1 MKLGFLS
8 SITIGI
14 VFFSLAAEASGARRR
29 AAAQGRAP
37 RIERGSP
44 PAVPA
49 ALTGYEGRVCHR
61 GETDPLTCMVCN
73 VYYESRGESYAG
85 KVAVARVV
93 LTRVRQGTDAS
104 VCRAIYRQ
112 SQFSWTLGGSRSLP
126 RRNPRVRDARRDQNF
141 VSLQDSVRAARE
153 AIRLGS
159 NGLTHFHTR
168 RVNPRWARSEQCR
181 RHRTIGTHHFYQCY
195 ASVDEF
201 LQRNATLASNSNDLL
216 PELYATSGSFEP
228 EFMAASAEDDE
239 FPETRH
245 AVDGNQQREIRSRVS
260 SPPESNS
267 GTAGS

>member
-1 MKLGFLS
+1 MKFGFLS
-8 SITIGI
+8 SITITI
-14 VFFSLAAEASGARRR
+14 LFCSIAAEASGARRR
-29 AAAQGRAP
+29 VAAQARAP
-37 RIERGSP
+37 RVERQAP
-44 PAVPA
+44 PVPVTE
-49 ALTGYEGRVCHR
+49 LTGFEGRVCRR

-73 VYYESRGESYAG
+73 VYHESRGESYAG

-112 SQFSWTLGGSRSLP
+112 SQFSWTLGGARTLP
-126 RRNPRVRDARRDQNF
+126 RRSARIRDPRRDQNF
-141 VSLQDSVRAARE
+141 VSLQESVRAARE

-201 LQRNATLASNSNDLL
+201 LQRNATLASTSNDLL

-228 EFMAASAEDDE
+228 EFMAASAEEDE
-239 FPETRH
+239 SPETRH
-245 AVDGNQQREIRSRVS
+245 AVEGNQQREIRPRNS
-260 SPPESNS
+260 SPTDANS
-267 GTAGS
+267 GIAGS